1 MDMNSKNYKILSYL
15 SLGLGVFSL
24 YKLWKTTKTNTE
36 QTSSFLGDGEQNIVF
51 TLTNNTN
58 QNQVQYLFDSYS
70 EQNNPNVGVVGKLKF
85 FNRELLNNPKKVS
98 RIEFRAINNSGFSG
112 ADGDASV
119 TPPPSVPI
127 SPERPMP
134 VRGFTTSSTPI
145 APTPATPTPVAPA
158 PVVTPVSNPIPSP
171 ITQPSSPVN
180 NQAEAPFKMNCKDAN
195 GNASVQQFIPLISS
209 TQFQKGITSVDM
221 GGMVLNGECFM
232 EYTMYPNSKV
242 AIVVYY
248 ENFPLSKHLSIPSKK
263 RGRGV

>member
-1 MDMNSKNYKILSYL
+1 MNSKNYKILSYI

-24 YKLWKTTKTNTE
+24 YKLWKTTKTTTE
-36 QTSSFLGDGEQNIVF
+36 QTSNFLGDGEQKIVF

-70 EQNNPNVGVVGKLKF
+70 EQNNPNVGVVGNLKF

-98 RIEFRAINNSGFSG
+98 RIEFRAINNSSFSSV
-112 ADGDASV
+112 DGDASV

-134 VRGFTTSSTPI
+134 VRGFTGLSTPI

-209 TQFQKGITSVDM
+209 SQFQKGITSVDM
-221 GGMVLNGECFM
+221 GGMVLDGECYM

-248 ENFPLSKHLSIPSKK
+248 KNFPLSKHLSIPSKK

>member
-1 MDMNSKNYKILSYL
+1 MNSKNYKILSYL
-15 SLGLGVFSL
+15 SLGLGFFSL
-24 YKLWKTTKTNTE
+24 YKLWKTTKTTTE
-36 QTSSFLGDGEQNIVF
+36 QTSSFLGDGEQKIVF

-98 RIEFRAINNSGFSG
+98 RIEFRALNNSGFSG
-112 ADGDASV
+112 ADGDGII
-119 TPPPSVPI
+119 TPVPPAIVPVPI

-134 VRGFTTSSTPI
+134 VRGFTGLSTPI
-145 APTPATPTPVAPA
+145 APTPATPTPVAPT
-158 PVVTPVSNPIPSP
+158 PVVAPVSNPIPSP

-209 TQFQKGITSVDM
+209 AQFQKGITSVDM
-221 GGMVLNGECFM
+221 GGMVLDGECFM

-248 ENFPLSKHLSIPSKK
+248 ENFPLSKQLTKNKK
-263 RGRGV
+263 G

>member
-1 MDMNSKNYKILSYL
+1 MNSKNYKILSYI

-24 YKLWKTTKTNTE
+24 YKLWKTTKTTTE
-36 QTSSFLGDGEQNIVF
+36 QTSNFLGDGEQKIVF

-70 EQNNPNVGVVGKLKF
+70 EQNNPSVGVVGKLKF

-134 VRGFTTSSTPI
+134 VRGFTASSTPI
-145 APTPATPTPVAPA
+145 APTPATPNPITPTPVVA
-158 PVVTPVSNPIPSP
+158 PVSSPSPSP
-171 ITQPSSPVN
+171 IAQPSSPQY

-195 GNASVQQFIPLISS
+195 GNASVQQFIPLTSS
-209 TQFQKGITSVDM
+209 TQFQKGIASVDM
-221 GGMVLNGECFM
+221 AGMVLDGECYM